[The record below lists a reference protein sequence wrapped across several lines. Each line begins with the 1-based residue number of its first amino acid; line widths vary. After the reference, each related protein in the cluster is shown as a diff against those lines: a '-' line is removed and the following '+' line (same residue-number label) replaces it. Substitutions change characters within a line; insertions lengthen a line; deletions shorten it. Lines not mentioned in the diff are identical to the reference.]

1 MQILKTVKVVGE
13 VRQRDGCN
21 KLEKLNKNFRKSL
34 RKKTNAMI
42 FGENAKLCLPVFGM
56 QFLEMQDT

>member
-13 VRQRDGCN
+13 VRQCDGCN

-34 RKKTNAMI
+34 RKKTNAII
-42 FGENAKLCLPVFGM
+42 FVENAKLCFFFWNAVFVNA
-56 QFLEMQDT
+56 